1 MNEQLYVP
9 PTQSATCANPHCD
22 TVVGCRGDF
31 CRECELQQRIMR
43 QSLSA
48 RSLRERRDRE

>member
-9 PTQSATCANPHCD
+9 PSRVTCANPHCD

>member
-1 MNEQLYVP
+1 MNEQLYIP
-9 PTQSATCANPHCD
+9 PSRVTCANPSCD

-31 CRECELQQRIMR
+31 CRDCELQQRIMR
-43 QSLSA
+43 VSY